1 MSASNYEIRLKGQ
14 ALRVDNSSFFSNK
27 ENKCRMPF
35 GLFFKKW
42 YGLGAAAVGSNRQI
56 DFKSNNLKGRVNL

>member
-35 GLFFKKW
+35 GLFFLKN
-42 YGLGAAAVGSNRQI
+42 GTILVQLLLGSI
-56 DFKSNNLKGRVNL
+56 DR

>member
-1 MSASNYEIRLKGQ
+1 MCLKGQ

-35 GLFFKKW
+35 GLFFFKKW
-42 YGLGAAAVGSNRQI
+42 YSLGAAAVGSNQQI
-56 DFKSNNLKGRVNL
+56 DFKCNNLKGRVNL